1 MCFKAVINNQSNKP
15 IKSVVVKLVQT
26 LRFHATSKTR
36 TDTRD
41 VVSLQ
46 CPNKVGARDFYTW
59 NGRIKIPPVCPSLN
73 KQTNMCKI
81 IEIDYY
87 IDLHVDVSTMSVS
100 RDILIPLTIGTVPLQ
115 DPSRPEASAP
125 TYESCMYGA
134 GEYQVPL
141 EDSNGRKGEML
152 NSDEA
157 SFAPVYPFY
166 KFD

>member
-1 MCFKAVINNQSNKP
+1 LASLECSNK
-15 IKSVVVKLVQT
+15 I
-26 LRFHATSKTR
+26 
-36 TDTRD
+36 
-41 VVSLQ
+41 
-46 CPNKVGARDFYTW
+46 GARDLYTW
-59 NGRIKIPPVCPSLN
+59 NGIIKTPPVCPSLN
-73 KQTNMCKI
+73 KQTNMCKN

-87 IDLHVDVSTMSVS
+87 IALNVDVGTMYSS

-115 DPSRPEASAP
+115 DPSRPEASGP
-125 TYESCMYGA
+125 LYESCMYGA
-134 GEYQVPL
+134 GDYQVPF